1 VAAKIERGDGGDTNG
16 RAASIVLSDFA
27 VQTDEHGRS
36 FHVSVSGEL
45 DIAATDELD
54 AHLKEVERREPSLIV
69 LDLRELSFIDSSGLR
84 SILTAHAR
92 ARDGQWRLVLV
103 EGPEAV
109 QRVFHIT
116 GLNRQLTIVGD
127 PGDLGDGLPAESRD
141 AV

>member
-1 VAAKIERGDGGDTNG
+1 M
-16 RAASIVLSDFA
+16 SDFA
-27 VQTDEHGRS
+27 VRTHGHGPP

-54 AHLKEVERREPSLIV
+54 AHLKDIERREPPLIV

-92 ARDGQWRLVLV
+92 AREGRWRLVLV
-103 EGPEAV
+103 EGPESI

-116 GLNRQLTIVGD
+116 GLDRQLTIVH
-127 PGDLGDGLPAESRD
+127 DLDELGEDMPAESRD